1 MKYIYY
7 QPSDSYI
14 KKKFPNADGDFYSS
28 LREPRPQTYFNA
40 ELSSEGMHFIFNDAN
55 AIEENLREVARDVIE
70 NINIMIKRY
79 P

>member
-1 MKYIYY
+1 M
-7 QPSDSYI
+7 
-14 KKKFPNADGDFYSS
+14 
-28 LREPRPQTYFNA
+28 REPKPHTYFNA